1 MRWTLWV
8 VGFVV
13 LVAGANTRAHH
24 SYAGFD
30 QDRTVSVGGTIEKI
44 VFGNPHVVLTLRTK
58 DSTVYTVT
66 WMSGRQ
72 LNNQGVATDELRVG
86 DVVVV
91 SGSPSRESAELSK
104 ISEVRR
110 LSDGWTWRMDNGR
123 VNVISAK

>member
-1 MRWTLWV
+1 MRSTLSVV

-13 LVAGANTRAHH
+13 LVGGVPAHAHH

-30 QDRTVSVGGTIEKI
+30 QDRTVSVTGAIDKI
-44 VFGNPHVVLTLRTK
+44 LFANPHVVLTLRMP

-72 LNNQGVATDELRVG
+72 LNLQGVGADELTIG

-91 SGSPSRESAELSK
+91 SGSPSRQSDELAK
-104 ISEVRR
+104 ITQVRR
-110 LSDGWTWRMDNGR
+110 LSDGWTWRIENGR
-123 VNVISAK
+123 VSVR